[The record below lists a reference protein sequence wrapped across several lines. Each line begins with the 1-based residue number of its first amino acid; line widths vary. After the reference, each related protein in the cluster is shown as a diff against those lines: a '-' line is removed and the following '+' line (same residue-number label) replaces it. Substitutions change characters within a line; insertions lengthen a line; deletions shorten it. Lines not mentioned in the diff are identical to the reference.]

1 MRLVIIACEI
11 MHREI
16 SHCIARSKNI
26 VDARFLKK
34 GLHDVGQVEMSK
46 ALREEIG
53 RVPEDEY
60 EAILVGYGLCSN
72 GIVGLAA
79 NKIPLVVPRAH
90 DCITLLLGSKEK
102 YMEYFN
108 AHPGTYFRS
117 TGWIERDTPQIGPDG
132 KPLSIMTQLGLNRT
146 YEELVAKHG
155 EDNARYIMETLE
167 GWGGTNSYD
176 TLAYIDMDIGEF
188 PEYERQAKEEAQEK
202 GWQYLELSGDVGLL
216 RRLVDGDWDPEEFQ
230 VVQPGQKVAPTYFD
244 DIISAEGP

>member
-1 MRLVIIACEI
+1 
-11 MHREI
+11 
-16 SHCIARSKNI
+16 
-26 VDARFLKK
+26 
-34 GLHDVGQVEMSK
+34 
-46 ALREEIG
+46 
-53 RVPEDEY
+53 
-60 EAILVGYGLCSN
+60 
-72 GIVGLAA
+72 
-79 NKIPLVVPRAH
+79 
-90 DCITLLLGSKEK
+90 
-102 YMEYFN
+102 
-108 AHPGTYFRS
+108 
-117 TGWIERDTPQIGPDG
+117 
-132 KPLSIMTQLGLNRT
+132 
-146 YEELVAKHG
+146 EELVAKHG